1 MDKQRTNGK
10 MKMLQIPKSE
20 KQFETLKD
28 KAEKEKRSLPNQI
41 KIYLEPY
48 MSDKSIR
55 GK

>member
-1 MDKQRTNGK
+1 MDKQKTNGK
-10 MKMLQIPKSE
+10 MKMLQVPISE

>member
-1 MDKQRTNGK
+1 MDKQKTNGK
-10 MKMLQIPKSE
+10 MKMLQVPISE
-20 KQFETLKD
+20 KQFETLKG